1 MKFLFLKNRQFRLF
15 ILLEVLGSIV
25 LLASCKDD
33 ELPPTE
39 TDFHYTEQMLDE
51 INANA
56 KSLKLI
62 VNALKQGICVKSY
75 TALTDG
81 GKNQPR
87 AGRI

>member
-39 TDFHYTEQMLDE
+39 TDFHYTEQML
-51 INANA
+51 
-56 KSLKLI
+56 KSM
-62 VNALKQGICVKSY
+62 QMRS
-75 TALTDG
+75 
-81 GKNQPR
+81 R
-87 AGRI
+87 